1 MKTLEVGKLYEAMDC
16 GYHPIRIVSRTRK
29 MATVHT
35 EDYDGI
41 RTSIEWRCRIHTDA
55 DGDEYIVD
63 TSVPKQWRDI
73 FTYSAKYP
81 VEEVGK

>member
-1 MKTLEVGKLYEAMDC
+1 MKTLEVGKLYEAMDSI
-16 GYHPIRIVSRTRK
+16 YDPVRIESRTAK
-29 MATVHT
+29 TATVHT
-35 EDYDGI
+35 EDYAGR

-81 VEEVGK
+81 VEEV